1 MVLLIFLLICLYPY
15 FKRGIDELVTDILLF
30 ITHIVA
36 FILKI
41 IVKTYR
47 LCRRKSKNNKKN

>member
-15 FKRGIDELVTDILLF
+15 FKKGIDELVTDILLF
-30 ITHIVA
+30 ITYIVA

-47 LCRRKSKNNKKN
+47 LCKRKSNKKD

>member
-1 MVLLIFLLICLYPY
+1 MTLYIALLLICLYPY
-15 FKRGIDELVTDILLF
+15 FKRGFDELVEDIILI

-41 IVKTYR
+41 ILKTYR
-47 LCRRKSKNNKKN
+47 LCRRKRKN

>member
-15 FKRGIDELVTDILLF
+15 FKRGFDELIADILIS
-30 ITHIVA
+30 ITYIVA

-47 LCRRKSKNNKKN
+47 LCRRKRKN